1 MSSNINEKIKVQLMR
16 RIFIYFFKR
25 YFSHPHTAY
34 IMLFVYNIYV
44 HVRFCMVYF
53 YYNVDDD
60 KFISHIKNSV
70 Q

>member
-1 MSSNINEKIKVQLMR
+1 MR
-16 RIFIYFFKR
+16 RIFIYFLNVISVTPIQDILCCF
-25 YFSHPHTAY
+25 Y
-34 IMLFVYNIYV
+34 IYV
-44 HVRFCMVYF
+44 HVRFGIVYF

>member
-1 MSSNINEKIKVQLMR
+1 MR
-16 RIFIYFFKR
+16 RIFIYFLNVI
-25 YFSHPHTAY
+25 PAAHTVYYVFFY
-34 IMLFVYNIYV
+34 I
-44 HVRFCMVYF
+44 HVRFGMVYF